1 MSSHTPVGPGTKVE
15 LRFSLK
21 LADGHIVDSTGENS
35 ASFVVGDGSLL
46 PGFEQ
51 AMFGMIG
58 GEASSFDI
66 EDGFGDL
73 NEDNIQRIPKTQF
86 ASDMKLEEGLI
97 VSFAD
102 QQKAE
107 LPGVVS
113 KVGELFVEVDFNH
126 PLAGKKLKFDVE
138 IIDVQQISNDIIRVQ

>member
-15 LRFSLK
+15 VRFSLK

-51 AMFGMIG
+51 AMFGMFE
-58 GEASSFDI
+58 GEASSFYI
-66 EDGFGDL
+66 EDGFGER
-73 NEDNIQRIPKTQF
+73 NADNIQRMPRTQF
-86 ASDMKLEEGLI
+86 SHDMELEEGLV

-107 LPGVVS
+107 LPGVVTN
-113 KVGELFVEVDFNH
+113 VGELMVEVDFNH
-126 PLAGKKLKFDVE
+126 PLAGKKLIFDVE
-138 IIDVQQISNDIIRVQ
+138 VMDVQQVTNDIVRAQ